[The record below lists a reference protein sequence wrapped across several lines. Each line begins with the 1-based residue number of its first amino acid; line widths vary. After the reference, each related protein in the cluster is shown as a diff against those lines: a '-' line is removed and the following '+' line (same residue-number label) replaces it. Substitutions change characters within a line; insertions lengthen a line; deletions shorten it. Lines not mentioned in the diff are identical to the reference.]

1 MNDFTEVRQV
11 IATIFRRWWLLSL
24 VTVVAAGTGYF
35 ISQLQTPVYEATTT
49 IMVSQLIQAT
59 ELTREDILASEV
71 LAQTYADMTKRQPVL
86 QGTADALNLDIRW
99 SALKKRVSVKPV
111 VGTQLLQIKVEA
123 GSREEAQAI
132 ANEITQ
138 QLILLSPTSSQNQDK
153 EENHQLVRQRLERL
167 QAKIEGGQQ
176 RLVTLETA
184 MTEPLSA
191 EQVQELQSEI
201 NTLESLISEWENNYT
216 QLLIFVESIKSPN
229 QLAVIE
235 PAQAGSSPARPQ
247 IRLNTLI
254 AGLFG
259 LLLALALIFLL
270 EFLDE
275 SLKSQED
282 LNEHLGLTTLGSIGR
297 IKGRRYIDKLI
308 ISQRPVSQIAETYR
322 MIRTNIQFISAGQ
335 SIKSILITSSMV
347 GEGKSTT
354 ATNLGVVM
362 AKAGLRTIIVD
373 ADLRQPVLHKI
384 FQVPNKKGLTELLRS
399 SKPEIKDHVVNTDVK
414 NLQIIT
420 SGMLPSDPSELLG
433 SPKMKQL
440 LASINEL
447 ADIVIY
453 DSAPVL
459 SVTDAT
465 VLASRMDAVILV
477 IKAGK
482 IKRSIAKQA
491 ILMLQYVDANLLG
504 GVLNQVAEKSRHS
517 YYTGQSKATERLPRP
532 KVQNWRK
539 LLPQPNEPT
548 GKPQTLPKLSPP
560 PETR

>member
-1 MNDFTEVRQV
+1 MNDFVEVRQV
-11 IATIFRRWWLLSL
+11 IVTALRWWWLLIL
-24 VTVVAAGTGYF
+24 VTVVAAGAGYF
-35 ISQLQTPVYEATTT
+35 VSQTQTPVYEATTT
-49 IMVSQLIQAT
+49 IMVSQFIQAT
-59 ELTREDILASEV
+59 ELTKEDILASEV
-71 LAQTYADMTKRQPVL
+71 LAQTYADMTRRQPVL
-86 QGTADALNLDIRW
+86 QGTVDALSLSDLW
-99 SALKKRVSVKPV
+99 PELKKRVRVQAV
-111 VGTQLLQIKVEA
+111 EGTQLLQIRVEA
-123 GSREEAQAI
+123 SSPEEARAI
-132 ANEITQ
+132 ADEITQ
-138 QLILLSPTSSQNQDK
+138 QLILLSPTSSQNRDK

-167 QAKIEGGQQ
+167 LAKIEGGQQ
-176 RLVTLETA
+176 RLVTLEAA
-184 MTEPLSA
+184 MTEPLLA
-191 EQVQELQSEI
+191 GQVQELQSEI
-201 NTLESLISEWENNYT
+201 NTLESLIADWENNYT
-216 QLLIFVESIKSPN
+216 QLLIFVGSIKSPN

-235 PAQAGSSPARPQ
+235 PAQAGSSPIRPRTQ
-247 IRLNTLI
+247 LNTLI
-254 AGLFG
+254 AGSLG
-259 LLLALALIFLL
+259 LLLALALVFLL

-282 LNEHLGLTTLGSIGR
+282 LNQYLGLTTLGSIGR
-297 IKGRRYIDKLI
+297 IKGRRYVGKLI
-308 ISQRPVSQIAETYR
+308 ISQKPLSHIAETYR

-335 SIKSILITSSMV
+335 SIKSILITSSTV

-384 FQVPNKKGLTELLRS
+384 FQVSNKKGLTELLRS
-399 SKPEIKDHVVNTDVK
+399 SKPEIKDYVINSDVK

-433 SPKMKQL
+433 SPKMKQVL
-440 LASINEL
+440 VSINEL

-465 VLASRMDAVILV
+465 VLASRVDAVVLV

-491 ILMLQYVDANLLG
+491 MLMLQYVDANLLG
-504 GVLNQVAEKSRHS
+504 GVLNQVAQKGRHP
-517 YYTGQSKATERLPRP
+517 YYAGQSKATERLPRP

-539 LLPQPNEPT
+539 LLPQRSEPT
-548 GKPQTLPKLSPP
+548 GKPRPLPKLSQPP
-560 PETR
+560 KAR

>member
-11 IATIFRRWWLLSL
+11 ITTILKRWWLLISMM
-24 VTVVAAGTGYF
+24 VVVAGVGYF
-35 ISQLQTPVYEATTT
+35 ISKMQTPIYEATTT

-86 QGTADALNLDIRW
+86 QGTIDALNLDIGW
-99 SALKKRVSVKPV
+99 SALKKQVSVKPV
-111 VGTQLLQIKVEA
+111 AGTQLLQIKVEA
-123 GSREEAQAI
+123 GSREEARVI
-132 ANEITQ
+132 ADEITQ

-153 EENHQLVRQRLERL
+153 EENHQLVRQRLETL
-167 QAKIEGGQQ
+167 QGKIEGGQQ
-176 RLVTLETA
+176 RLATLEAA

-191 EQVQELQSEI
+191 GQVRELQSEI
-201 NTLESLISEWENNYT
+201 NTLEGLIAEWENNYT
-216 QLLIFVESIKSPN
+216 QLLIFVESMESPN

-235 PAQAGSSPARPQ
+235 PAQSSSSPIRPQ
-247 IRLNTLI
+247 TRLNTLL

-259 LLLALALIFLL
+259 FLLALASIFLL

-282 LNEHLGLTTLGSIGR
+282 LSQYLGLTTLGSIGR
-297 IKGRRYIDKLI
+297 IKGRRYSDKLI
-308 ISQRPVSQIAETYR
+308 ISQNPVSQIAETYR

-335 SIKSILITSSMV
+335 TIKSILITSSTV

-373 ADLRQPVLHKI
+373 ADLRQPVLHEI
-384 FQVPNKKGLTELLRS
+384 FQMPNKQGLTELLHTPE
-399 SKPEIKDHVVNTDVK
+399 PEIRDYVVNTNVK

-433 SPKMKQL
+433 SPRMKQV

-453 DSAPVL
+453 DCAPVL

-465 VLASRMDAVILV
+465 VLASRVDAVVLV

-482 IKRSIAKQA
+482 VKRSVANQA
-491 ILMLQYVDANLLG
+491 VLMLKYVDANLLG
-504 GVLNQVAEKSRHS
+504 GVLNQVAQKSRHP
-517 YYTGQSKATERLPRP
+517 YYADQSKAKERLPSP

-539 LLPQPNEPT
+539 LWPKPSEPT
-548 GKPQTLPKLSPP
+548 GKSQRLPKLSSP
-560 PETR
+560 RKAR